1 MFVDMVRNNIPQE
14 INSFTSFMPIPAIQV
29 EGKSTNIIFIDVSEE
44 LCVCV
49 CLV

>member
-1 MFVDMVRNNIPQE
+1 MFVGMVRNNIPQK
-14 INSFTSFMPIPAIQV
+14 INSFISFIPIPAIQV
-29 EGKSTNIIFIDVSEE
+29 EGKSTNIILIDVSEE